1 MAAAKEM
8 CVRNVSEEPRRDYKQ
23 TRKHMRW
30 IRDKSQTGDASMA
43 TPLWLTD
50 QSSRWHENLLV
61 SRWRLRDVAQQ
72 AEGQPPAN
80 AEVVGLVRGSIFSR
94 ASDIISARQ
103 RSPLARQITHLRISA
118 KRNGKRKKG
127 ESLSSLS
134 LSFWWFHPVL
144 ARVVSRNSFKSCL
157 CICSRES
164 SGFPFLSDD
173 YRRLTPRW
181 FGNFLESLRCV
192 QVQRYAPSKGDSRL
206 LLQPA
211 LKKVGERSEEMML
224 SHYFKYLILY
234 Y

>member
-94 ASDIISARQ
+94 ASNIISASR

-164 SGFPFLSDD
+164 SGFPLLEWRLQTITASLVWKLSGVIAVRSSATLCAEQ
-173 YRRLTPRW
+173 RRQSAFVAAGVEKSRW
-181 FGNFLESLRCV
+181 AKWRNDVKPLF
-192 QVQRYAPSKGDSRL
+192 
-206 LLQPA
+206 
-211 LKKVGERSEEMML
+211 
-224 SHYFKYLILY
+224 
-234 Y
+234 